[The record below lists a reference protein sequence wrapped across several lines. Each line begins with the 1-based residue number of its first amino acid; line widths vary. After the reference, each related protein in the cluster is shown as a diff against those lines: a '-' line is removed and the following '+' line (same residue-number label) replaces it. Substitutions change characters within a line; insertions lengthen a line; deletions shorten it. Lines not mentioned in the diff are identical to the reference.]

1 MTNSVQYHGI
11 LFETAVAIIICYAK
25 PFEIGLG
32 GRQLASPH
40 FGVPAMS
47 FCLIMF
53 FYDEC
58 RKVFVRNGIDKS
70 EKGKLKYRGWLA
82 RNTIY

>member
-1 MTNSVQYHGI
+1 MTNSVQYQGF
-11 LFETAVAIIICYAK
+11 LCELAVAFIICYAK

-40 FGVPAMS
+40 FGIPAMS
-47 FCLIMF
+47 FFMIMI
-53 FYDEC
+53 FYDEA
-58 RKVFVRNGIDKS
+58 RKVLVRQGIDTS
-70 EKGKLKYRGWLA
+70 VKGKIRYTGWMA